1 MSDLYSLM
9 AGIILGLT
17 LAVPPGPVNALIAAE
32 SARRSWISGI
42 LADLG
47 SMTADLTFLILTV
60 VGVTV
65 LLTGS
70 LARNIISALGGLILL
85 YFAIDTLKSYR
96 GMTQESGDAGAGN
109 PYVKGL
115 VMGLTN
121 PLGILWWVTAGAA
134 FIALFNVLGV
144 IGFMLGLLLW
154 GCCFS
159 VFVHY
164 TGEKVKAVYPVVVIG
179 SGLIMLICALLLLYG
194 AANSVYSFIF

>member
-1 MSDLYSLM
+1 MFDFYSIA
-9 AGIILGLT
+9 AGVILGLT

-47 SMTADLTFLILTV
+47 AMTSDFMYLVLTII
-60 VGVTV
+60 GVTV

-70 LARNIISALGGLILL
+70 LARNIISVIGGLILL

-96 GMTQESGDAGAGN
+96 KTMMESGEPRAGN

-115 VMGLTN
+115 AIGLTN

-134 FIALFNVLGV
+134 FIAIFNVLGV
-144 IGFMLGLLLW
+144 IGFLSGLLLW

-159 VFVHY
+159 IFVHY
-164 TGEKVKAVYPVVVIG
+164 AGKKVKAVYPIVVIG
-179 SGLIMLICALLLLYG
+179 SGLAMLICSILLLYG
-194 AANSVYSFIF
+194 AANWIYALML